1 MALDPEGSEEGED
14 FFARSAIPPMLE
26 EYKDVA
32 PAPPT
37 KGFGS
42 VVFVR

>member
-1 MALDPEGSEEGED
+1 
-14 FFARSAIPPMLE
+14 MLE